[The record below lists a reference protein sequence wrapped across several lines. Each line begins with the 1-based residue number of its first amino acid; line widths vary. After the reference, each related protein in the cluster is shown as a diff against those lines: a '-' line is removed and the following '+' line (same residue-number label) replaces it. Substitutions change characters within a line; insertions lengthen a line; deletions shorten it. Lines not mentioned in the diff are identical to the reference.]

1 MSPAVTVTVMLG
13 HLHGSIF
20 FHKIA
25 KSEAKI
31 FIPRLINSHGQF
43 SVETYLCGDR
53 LHGLNQT
60 DGQLD
65 GTGGVQSHLA
75 IVIEILHKE

>member
-1 MSPAVTVTVMLG
+1 MSPAVLLLLCWGGGWELQKAPPKMSPKR
-13 HLHGSIF
+13 GSVI
-20 FHKIA
+20 
-25 KSEAKI
+25 
-31 FIPRLINSHGQF
+31 

-65 GTGGVQSHLA
+65 GTGGVQSHLT
-75 IVIEILHKE
+75 IIIEILQQVR